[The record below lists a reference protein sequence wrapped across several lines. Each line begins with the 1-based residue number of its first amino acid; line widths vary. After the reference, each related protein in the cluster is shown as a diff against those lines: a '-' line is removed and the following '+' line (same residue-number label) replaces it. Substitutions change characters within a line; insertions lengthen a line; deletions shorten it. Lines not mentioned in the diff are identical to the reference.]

1 MCLCGGGCR
10 WRPGRNVKCGWERK
24 RSCLGRV
31 GVRIRAPSVFVSVAS
46 SARLKALGGFS
57 PHAGLTRP
65 TRPRAPGPP
74 PGLCTQHAPHLLRSP
89 CPPIASPV
97 FLEPPPHAGSGRA
110 HPDGLPQ
117 RPCPGPGPLWTD
129 QFALHMSCCD
139 PDHCQSLLLE
149 TELPQ
154 VRTGSVWGP
163 ST

>member
-1 MCLCGGGCR
+1 MEAWQEREMWVGEKAFVSGPCGGSHPSSERVCICHVIHPPESPGWLLTACR
-10 WRPGRNVKCGWERK
+10 
-24 RSCLGRV
+24 
-31 GVRIRAPSVFVSVAS
+31 
-46 SARLKALGGFS
+46 
-57 PHAGLTRP
+57 PHAAHET
-65 TRPRAPGPP
+65 PRAWPTS
-74 PGLCTQHAPHLLRSP
+74 GLCTQHTPHLLRSP

-97 FLEPPPHAGSGRA
+97 FLEPPPHAGSGHA

-129 QFALHMSCCD
+129 CQFALHMSCCD